1 MKCQCWPH
9 IETSELIC
17 YANQSTGF
25 YMRATL
31 ALDGLMTLFH
41 QKHTG
46 STIKTLVNGK
56 KVPVIPPILVN
67 NKLVTNFKGKAIFND
82 FFSKQWWPKPSNT
95 TLPSIQTFKT
105 SNRLSADYVFSSCHM
120 RVMEWVY
127 TL

>member
-67 NKLVTNFKGKAIFND
+67 NKLVTKFKGKAIFND
-82 FFSKQWWPKPSNT
+82 FFSKQW
-95 TLPSIQTFKT
+95 
-105 SNRLSADYVFSSCHM
+105 
-120 RVMEWVY
+120 
-127 TL
+127 

>member
-17 YANQSTGF
+17 YANQLTGF

-46 STIKTLVNGK
+46 SAIKTFVNGK
-56 KVPVIPPILVN
+56 KVLVILPILVN

-82 FFSKQWWPKPSNT
+82 FFSKQW
-95 TLPSIQTFKT
+95 
-105 SNRLSADYVFSSCHM
+105 
-120 RVMEWVY
+120 
-127 TL
+127 